1 VSHNFFDLTAKVAL
15 VTGTSR
21 GLGQYMGRAL
31 ARAGADLVI
40 TSRKIADLEPFRAE
54 VEALGRKA
62 FPVEL
67 DVRNYD
73 SIQNA
78 VKSAVG
84 HYGKIDILVNNAG
97 ITRDQLTMKMSDE
110 EWDKVLAIDLKS
122 VFLCTRA
129 VLRPMLKQRSGR
141 IISMSSVV
149 GIIGNAGQAN
159 YAAAK
164 AGIIGFTKTIAK
176 EVASRGITV
185 NAVAPGFIDTPMTQV
200 LTPERKQALL
210 ANIPL
215 GSLGTP
221 QDIAETVAF
230 LASDEARYI
239 TGQVITVDGGISL
252 GKL

>member
-1 VSHNFFDLTAKVAL
+1 MDFTGKVAL
-15 VTGTSR
+15 VTGSGR
-21 GLGQYMGRAL
+21 GIGKAIAMKL
-31 ARAGADLVI
+31 AENGATLVI
-40 TSRKIADLEPFRAE
+40 NDVGDSAPAEQTVAEIKAIKRQATAIMADVSSSADVTRMLDTAIAT
-54 VEALGRKA
+54 
-62 FPVEL
+62 
-67 DVRNYD
+67 
-73 SIQNA
+73 
-78 VKSAVG
+78 
-84 HYGKIDILVNNAG
+84 YGKVDILVNNAG

-141 IISMSSVV
+141 ISVV

-200 LTPERKQALL
+200 LSEERKQALL

-221 QDIAETVAF
+221 RDIAETVAF
-230 LASDEARYI
+230 LASEEARYI

>member
-1 VSHNFFDLTAKVAL
+1 MK
-15 VTGTSR
+15 
-21 GLGQYMGRAL
+21 L
-31 ARAGADLVI
+31 AENGATLVI
-40 TSRKIADLEPFRAE
+40 NDVGDSAPAEQTVSEIKNLNRQAVAIMADVSSSADVTKMMETAIAA
-54 VEALGRKA
+54 
-62 FPVEL
+62 
-67 DVRNYD
+67 
-73 SIQNA
+73 
-78 VKSAVG
+78 
-84 HYGKIDILVNNAG
+84 YGKVDILVNNAG
-97 ITRDQLTMKMSDE
+97 ITRDQLTMKMTDE

-200 LTPERKQALL
+200 LPEERKQALM

-215 GSLGTP
+215 GYLGTP
-221 QDIAETVAF
+221 RDIAETVAF
-230 LASDEARYI
+230 LASEEARYI
-239 TGQVITVDGGISL
+239 TGQVISVDGGISL

>member
-1 VSHNFFDLTAKVAL
+1 MDFTGKVAI
-15 VTGTSR
+15 VTGSGR
-21 GLGQYMGRAL
+21 GIGKAIAVKL
-31 ARAGADLVI
+31 AENGATLVI
-40 TSRKIADLEPFRAE
+40 NDVGDSAPAEQTVSEIKNLNRQAMAVMADVSSSTDVSKMMETTIAA
-54 VEALGRKA
+54 
-62 FPVEL
+62 
-67 DVRNYD
+67 
-73 SIQNA
+73 
-78 VKSAVG
+78 
-84 HYGKIDILVNNAG
+84 YGKVDILVNNAG
-97 ITRDQLTMKMSDE
+97 ITRDQLTMKMTDE

-200 LTPERKQALL
+200 LPEERKQALMN
-210 ANIPL
+210 NIPL
-215 GSLGTP
+215 GYLGTP
-221 QDIAETVAF
+221 RDIAETVAF
-230 LASDEARYI
+230 LASEEARYI
-239 TGQVITVDGGISL
+239 TGQVISVDGGISL

>member
-1 VSHNFFDLTAKVAL
+1 MDFTGKVAL
-15 VTGTSR
+15 VTGSGR
-21 GLGQYMGRAL
+21 GIGKAIAMKL
-31 ARAGADLVI
+31 AENGATLVI
-40 TSRKIADLEPFRAE
+40 NDVGDNAPAEQTVSEIKNLNRQAMAIMADVSSSADVTKMMETAIAA
-54 VEALGRKA
+54 
-62 FPVEL
+62 
-67 DVRNYD
+67 
-73 SIQNA
+73 
-78 VKSAVG
+78 
-84 HYGKIDILVNNAG
+84 YGKVDILVNNAG
-97 ITRDQLTMKMSDE
+97 ITRDQLTMKMTDE

-200 LTPERKQALL
+200 LPEERKQILM

-215 GSLGTP
+215 GYLGTP
-221 QDIAETVAF
+221 RDIAETVAF
-230 LASDEARYI
+230 LASEEARYI
-239 TGQVITVDGGISL
+239 TGQVISVDGGISL

>member
-1 VSHNFFDLTAKVAL
+1 MDFTGKVAI
-15 VTGTSR
+15 VTGSGR
-21 GLGQYMGRAL
+21 GIGKAIAMKL
-31 ARAGADLVI
+31 AENGATLVI
-40 TSRKIADLEPFRAE
+40 NDVGDSAPAEQTAAEIKNLNRQAMAIMADVSSSADVAKMVETAIAA
-54 VEALGRKA
+54 
-62 FPVEL
+62 
-67 DVRNYD
+67 
-73 SIQNA
+73 
-78 VKSAVG
+78 
-84 HYGKIDILVNNAG
+84 YGKVDILVNNAG
-97 ITRDQLTMKMSDE
+97 ITRDQLTMKMTDE

-200 LTPERKQALL
+200 LPEERKQALMN
-210 ANIPL
+210 NIPL
-215 GSLGTP
+215 GYLGTP
-221 QDIAETVAF
+221 RDIAETVAF
-230 LASDEARYI
+230 LASEEARYI
-239 TGQVITVDGGISL
+239 TGQVIGVDGGISL

>member
-1 VSHNFFDLTAKVAL
+1 MDFTGKVAI
-15 VTGTSR
+15 VTGSGR
-21 GLGQYMGRAL
+21 GIGKAIAMKL
-31 ARAGADLVI
+31 AENGATLVI
-40 TSRKIADLEPFRAE
+40 NDVGDSAPAEQTVAEIKNLNRQAMAIMADVSSSADVTKMVETAIAA
-54 VEALGRKA
+54 
-62 FPVEL
+62 
-67 DVRNYD
+67 
-73 SIQNA
+73 
-78 VKSAVG
+78 
-84 HYGKIDILVNNAG
+84 YGKVDILVNNAG
-97 ITRDQLTMKMSDE
+97 ITRDQLTMKMTDE

-200 LTPERKQALL
+200 LPEERKQALM
-210 ANIPL
+210 AT
-215 GSLGTP
+215 S
-221 QDIAETVAF
+221 
-230 LASDEARYI
+230 R
-239 TGQVITVDGGISL
+239 
-252 GKL
+252 

>member
-1 VSHNFFDLTAKVAL
+1 MDFTGKVAI
-15 VTGTSR
+15 VTGSGR
-21 GLGQYMGRAL
+21 GIGKAIAMKL
-31 ARAGADLVI
+31 AENGATLVI
-40 TSRKIADLEPFRAE
+40 NDVGDSAPAEQTVTEIKNMNRQAMAIMADVSSSADVTKMMETAIAA
-54 VEALGRKA
+54 
-62 FPVEL
+62 
-67 DVRNYD
+67 
-73 SIQNA
+73 
-78 VKSAVG
+78 
-84 HYGKIDILVNNAG
+84 YGKVDILVNNAG
-97 ITRDQLTMKMSDE
+97 ITRDQLTMKMTDE
-110 EWDKVLAIDLKS
+110 DWDKVLAIDLKS

-200 LTPERKQALL
+200 LPEERKQTLMN
-210 ANIPL
+210 NIPL
-215 GSLGTP
+215 GYLGTP
-221 QDIAETVAF
+221 RDIAETVAF
-230 LASDEARYI
+230 LASEEARYI
-239 TGQVITVDGGISL
+239 TGQVISVDGGISL

>member
-1 VSHNFFDLTAKVAL
+1 MDFTGRVAI
-15 VTGTSR
+15 VTGSGR
-21 GLGQYMGRAL
+21 GIGKAIAMKL
-31 ARAGADLVI
+31 AENGATLVI
-40 TSRKIADLEPFRAE
+40 NDVGDSAPAEQTVSEIKALNRQAMAIMADVSSSADVTKMMETAIAA
-54 VEALGRKA
+54 
-62 FPVEL
+62 
-67 DVRNYD
+67 
-73 SIQNA
+73 
-78 VKSAVG
+78 
-84 HYGKIDILVNNAG
+84 YGKVDILVNNAG
-97 ITRDQLTMKMSDE
+97 ITRDQLTMKMTDE

-200 LTPERKQALL
+200 LPEERKQALM

-215 GSLGTP
+215 GYLGTP
-221 QDIAETVAF
+221 RDIAETVAF
-230 LASDEARYI
+230 LASEEARYI
-239 TGQVITVDGGISL
+239 TGQVISVDGGISL

>member
-1 VSHNFFDLTAKVAL
+1 MDFTGKVAL
-15 VTGTSR
+15 VTGSGR
-21 GLGQYMGRAL
+21 GIGKAIAMKL
-31 ARAGADLVI
+31 AETGAMLVI
-40 TSRKIADLEPFRAE
+40 NDVGDSAPAEQTVAEIKNLNRQAIVVMADVSSSADVTKMVETSIAT
-54 VEALGRKA
+54 
-62 FPVEL
+62 
-67 DVRNYD
+67 
-73 SIQNA
+73 
-78 VKSAVG
+78 
-84 HYGKIDILVNNAG
+84 YGKVDILVNYAG
-97 ITRDQLTMKMSDE
+97 ITRDQLTMRMTDE

-149 GIIGNAGQAN
+149 GIIGNTGQAN

-185 NAVAPGFIDTPMTQV
+185 NAVAPGFIDTPMTQT
-200 LTPERKQALL
+200 LPAERKQALL

-215 GSLGTP
+215 GYLGTP
-221 QDIAETVAF
+221 RDIAETVAF
-230 LASDEARYI
+230 LASEEARYI

>member
-1 VSHNFFDLTAKVAL
+1 MDFTGKVAL
-15 VTGTSR
+15 VTGSGR
-21 GLGQYMGRAL
+21 GIGKAIAL
-31 ARAGADLVI
+31 KLAENGATLIINDVGDSAPAEQTVTEIKNMNRQAMVVMTDVSSSTDVNRMVETAI
-40 TSRKIADLEPFRAE
+40 TT
-54 VEALGRKA
+54 
-62 FPVEL
+62 
-67 DVRNYD
+67 
-73 SIQNA
+73 
-78 VKSAVG
+78 
-84 HYGKIDILVNNAG
+84 YGKIDILVNNAG
-97 ITRDQLTMKMSDE
+97 ITRDQLTMKMTDE

-141 IISMSSVV
+141 IVSMSSVV

-200 LTPERKQALL
+200 LPEERKQTLMAS
-210 ANIPL
+210 IPL
-215 GSLGTP
+215 GYLGTP
-221 QDIAETVAF
+221 RDIAETVAF
-230 LASDEARYI
+230 LASEEARYI

>member
-1 VSHNFFDLTAKVAL
+1 MDFTGKVAI
-15 VTGTSR
+15 VTGSGR
-21 GLGQYMGRAL
+21 GIGKAIAVKL
-31 ARAGADLVI
+31 AENGATLVI
-40 TSRKIADLEPFRAE
+40 NDVGDSAPAEQTVSEIKNLNRQAMAIMADVSSSTDVSKMMETAIAA
-54 VEALGRKA
+54 
-62 FPVEL
+62 
-67 DVRNYD
+67 
-73 SIQNA
+73 
-78 VKSAVG
+78 
-84 HYGKIDILVNNAG
+84 YGKVDILVNNAG
-97 ITRDQLTMKMSDE
+97 ITRDQLTMKMTDE

-200 LTPERKQALL
+200 LPEERKQALMN
-210 ANIPL
+210 NIPL
-215 GSLGTP
+215 GYLGTP
-221 QDIAETVAF
+221 RDIAETVAF
-230 LASDEARYI
+230 LASEEARYI
-239 TGQVITVDGGISL
+239 TGQVISVDGGISL

>member
-1 VSHNFFDLTAKVAL
+1 MDFTGKVAI
-15 VTGTSR
+15 VTGSGR
-21 GLGQYMGRAL
+21 GIGKAIAMKL
-31 ARAGADLVI
+31 AENGATLVI
-40 TSRKIADLEPFRAE
+40 NDVGDSAPAEQTVTEIKNLNRQAMAIMADVSSSTDVSKMMETAIAA
-54 VEALGRKA
+54 
-62 FPVEL
+62 
-67 DVRNYD
+67 
-73 SIQNA
+73 
-78 VKSAVG
+78 
-84 HYGKIDILVNNAG
+84 YGKVDILVNNAG
-97 ITRDQLTMKMSDE
+97 ITRDQLTMKMTDE

-200 LTPERKQALL
+200 LPEERKQALMN
-210 ANIPL
+210 NIPL
-215 GSLGTP
+215 GYLGTP
-221 QDIAETVAF
+221 RDIAETVAF
-230 LASDEARYI
+230 LASEEARYI
-239 TGQVITVDGGISL
+239 TGQVISVDGGISL

>member
-1 VSHNFFDLTAKVAL
+1 MDFTGKVAI
-15 VTGTSR
+15 VTGSGR
-21 GLGQYMGRAL
+21 GIGKAIAMKL
-31 ARAGADLVI
+31 AENGATLVI
-40 TSRKIADLEPFRAE
+40 NDVGDSAPAEQTVAEIKNLNRQAMAIMADVSSSAE
-54 VEALGRKA
+54 VTKM
-62 FPVEL
+62 VETA
-67 DVRNYD
+67 
-73 SIQNA
+73 IA
-78 VKSAVG
+78 T
-84 HYGKIDILVNNAG
+84 YGKVDILVNNAG
-97 ITRDQLTMKMSDE
+97 ITRDQLTMKMTDE

-200 LTPERKQALL
+200 LPEERKQALM

-215 GSLGTP
+215 GYLGTP
-221 QDIAETVAF
+221 RDIADTVAF
-230 LASDEARYI
+230 LASEEARYI
-239 TGQVITVDGGISL
+239 TGQVISVDGGISL